1 MEGGGWGMGWPG
13 GGSGL
18 SGSSMTSSVKKIKIN
33 VVSIYIF
40 SLIGNIIAAVIL
52 SLTGILPAVISN
64 TNPSQL
70 GIYPNYILVY
80 VHHLVIPECVISL
93 SIFFFYFN
101 NEHLNKLFKKQ
112 FKM

>member
-1 MEGGGWGMGWPG
+1 V
-13 GGSGL
+13 
-18 SGSSMTSSVKKIKIN
+18 SVILAIN
-33 VVSIYIF
+33 KLFLELKIF
-40 SLIGNIIAAVIL
+40 SLERKKERKTYLMLFLNIHIFSVLGNIIAAVIV
-52 SLTGILPAVISN
+52 SLTGILPVVISN

-80 VHHLVIPECVISL
+80 VHHLVVPGCVISI

-101 NEHLNKLFKKQ
+101 NEHLKKLFKKQ